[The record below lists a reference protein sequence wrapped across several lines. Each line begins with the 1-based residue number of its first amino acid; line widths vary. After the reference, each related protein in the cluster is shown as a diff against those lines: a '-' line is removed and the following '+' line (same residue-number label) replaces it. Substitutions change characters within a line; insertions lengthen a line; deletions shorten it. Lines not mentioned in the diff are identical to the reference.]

1 MIITLGAKDPNS
13 DATMQLLTIALLA
26 GACALGAWLGWL
38 LRGERRERGDAVRLS
53 RLQSQLETQ
62 QTALDRQQRQR
73 DELQQ
78 KVDGARHRQH
88 QADRRVATMREALDE
103 QMALR
108 RKLEKRM
115 NETQTRMA
123 TEREERKKL
132 SRQLRLVIQRTRSAR
147 ETRDEVPTPEPV
159 SAPRP
164 APAPKPVTE
173 EASLDDTARTHSEDL
188 RLVRGIGPAMK
199 RELAAHG
206 IRTLSELAG
215 LDDTR
220 IDKLDGALRFPG
232 RIRRDRWVEQAR
244 KLIGADSA

>member
-13 DATMQLLTIALLA
+13 DATMQPLTIALLA
-26 GACALGAWLGWL
+26 GASAIGALLGWL
-38 LRGERRERGDAVRLS
+38 LRGERQDRADAVRLS

-78 KVDGARHRQH
+78 KIDDGRHRQH

-103 QMALR
+103 QLAMR

-115 NETQTRMA
+115 NETQARMA

-132 SRQLRLVIQRTRSAR
+132 SRQLRLVIQRTRHAR
-147 ETRDEVPTPEPV
+147 ETRDEVATLEPV
-159 SAPRP
+159 SAPP
-164 APAPKPVTE
+164 PEPVAKA
-173 EASLDDTARTHSEDL
+173 ASPDDSTNSHSEDL

-206 IRTLSELAG
+206 IRTLSELAA

>member
-1 MIITLGAKDPNS
+1 MIIDPGAKDPNT
-13 DATMQLLTIALLA
+13 DATMQPLTIALLA
-26 GACALGAWLGWL
+26 GACAFGALLGWL
-38 LRGERRERGDAVRLS
+38 LRGERRERADAVRLS
-53 RLQSQLETQ
+53 RLKSQLETQ

-78 KVDGARHRQH
+78 KVDDARHRQH

-103 QMALR
+103 QMAMR

-115 NETQTRMA
+115 NQTQTRMA
-123 TEREERKKL
+123 AEREERKKL
-132 SRQLRLVIQRTRSAR
+132 SRQLRLVIQRTREAR
-147 ETRDEVPTPEPV
+147 ESRDEIPTPEPV
-159 SAPRP
+159 P
-164 APAPKPVTE
+164 APTPAPVAE
-173 EASLDDTARTHSEDL
+173 ETALEDTARGHAEDL

-220 IDKLDGALRFPG
+220 IDKLDRELRFPG

-244 KLIGADSA
+244 KLIGTDSA

>member
-1 MIITLGAKDPNS
+1 
-13 DATMQLLTIALLA
+13 MQPLTIALLA
-26 GACALGAWLGWL
+26 GASAIGALLGWL
-38 LRGERRERGDAVRLS
+38 LRGERQDRADAVRLS

-78 KVDGARHRQH
+78 KIDDGRHRQH
-88 QADRRVATMREALDE
+88 QAERRVATMREALDE
-103 QMALR
+103 QLAMR

-115 NETQTRMA
+115 NETQARMA

-132 SRQLRLVIQRTRSAR
+132 SRQLRLVIQRTRNAR
-147 ETRDEVPTPEPV
+147 ETRDEVATLEPV
-159 SAPRP
+159 SAPAPEP
-164 APAPKPVTE
+164 AAKA
-173 EASLDDTARTHSEDL
+173 ASLDDSIHSHSEDL

-206 IRTLSELAG
+206 IRTLSELAA

>member
-1 MIITLGAKDPNS
+1 MIIDLGAKDPII
-13 DATMQLLTIALLA
+13 DATMQPLTIALLA
-26 GACALGAWLGWL
+26 GACALGALLGWL

-53 RLQSQLETQ
+53 RLQTQLETQ
-62 QTALDRQQRQR
+62 QAALDRQQRQR

-78 KVDGARHRQH
+78 KVDDAHHRQH

-108 RKLEKRM
+108 RQLEKRM

-132 SRQLRLVIQRTRSAR
+132 SRQLRLVIQRTREAR
-147 ETRDEVPTPEPV
+147 ETRDEVPTPEPD
-159 SAPRP
+159 SAPTP
-164 APAPKPVTE
+164 APVAE
-173 EASLDDTARTHSEDL
+173 EASPDDTARGRSEDL
-188 RLVRGIGPAMK
+188 RLVSGIGPAMK

>member
-1 MIITLGAKDPNS
+1 MIIDLGAKDPNT

-26 GACALGAWLGWL
+26 GAFALGALLGWL
-38 LRGERRERGDAVRLS
+38 LRGERRERADAVRLS

-78 KVDGARHRQH
+78 KIDDARHRQH

-115 NETQTRMA
+115 NATQTRMA

-132 SRQLRLVIQRTRSAR
+132 SRQLRLVIQRTRESREAR
-147 ETRDEVPTPEPV
+147 DDARDPAAAPTPDR
-159 SAPRP
+159 AIHDD
-164 APAPKPVTE
+164 ATE
-173 EASLDDTARTHSEDL
+173 DTARTQPDDL

-220 IDKLDGALRFPG
+220 VDKLDRELRFPG